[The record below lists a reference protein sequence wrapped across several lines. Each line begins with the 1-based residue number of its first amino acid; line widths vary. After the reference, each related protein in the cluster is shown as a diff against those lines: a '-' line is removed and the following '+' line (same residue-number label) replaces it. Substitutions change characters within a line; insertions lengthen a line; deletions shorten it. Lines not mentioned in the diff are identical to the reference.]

1 MILTFWT
8 SPYRYKYRYKY
19 QGISSYIKVVF
30 EQSETLSL
38 GVKLLSLLPF
48 FFTWFIFTLIY
59 TIVPNKKVDIRYS
72 ACGALIAAIFFTL
85 GKQAFTWYIT
95 TFPSYQLI
103 IDQ

>member
-1 MILTFWT
+1 M
-8 SPYRYKYRYKY
+8 
-19 QGISSYIKVVF
+19 F

-85 GKQAFTWYIT
+85 GKQAFTWYILHIPFLST
-95 TFPSYQLI
+95 NLWRNGNITDYAIVDS
-103 IDQ
+103 D